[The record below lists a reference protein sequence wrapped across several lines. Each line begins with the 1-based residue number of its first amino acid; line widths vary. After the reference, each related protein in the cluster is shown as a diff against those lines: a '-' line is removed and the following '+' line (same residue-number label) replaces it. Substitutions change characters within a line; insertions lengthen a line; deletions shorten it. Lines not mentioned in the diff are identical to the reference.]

1 MALLY
6 LASAIISLV
15 SCSTGTEGFQRTEC
29 PTNHDFGGLSQPF
42 WDAMVALWLCSAVG
56 YVLHVAMAWKVREV
70 LKKNARNAGGDVSA
84 AELVVIDPETK
95 ARTEQEV
102 RDRWARLV
110 GL

>member
-1 MALLY
+1 
-6 LASAIISLV
+6 
-15 SCSTGTEGFQRTEC
+15 
-29 PTNHDFGGLSQPF
+29 
-42 WDAMVALWLCSAVG
+42 MVALWLCSAVG